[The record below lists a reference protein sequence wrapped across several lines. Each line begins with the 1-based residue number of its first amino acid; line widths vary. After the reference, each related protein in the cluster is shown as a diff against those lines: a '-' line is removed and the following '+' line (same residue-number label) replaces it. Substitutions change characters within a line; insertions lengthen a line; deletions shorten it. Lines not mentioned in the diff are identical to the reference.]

1 MRWVPDTRSVLFP
14 FLSTQHT
21 ESFQSMQDFRIVG
34 IVAASLDAEWGQVR
48 GEWVGWLD
56 LLSNV
61 SLFRYEAN
69 DHFG

>member
-1 MRWVPDTRSVLFP
+1 MDDTRSVLFP
-14 FLSTQHT
+14 FLPTQHI

-34 IVAASLDAEWGQVR
+34 IVAARLDAEWGQVR
-48 GEWVGWLD
+48 GEWAEWLD

>member
-34 IVAASLDAEWGQVR
+34 IVAASLDTEWGQVR
-48 GEWVGWLD
+48 GE
-56 LLSNV
+56 
-61 SLFRYEAN
+61 
-69 DHFG
+69 